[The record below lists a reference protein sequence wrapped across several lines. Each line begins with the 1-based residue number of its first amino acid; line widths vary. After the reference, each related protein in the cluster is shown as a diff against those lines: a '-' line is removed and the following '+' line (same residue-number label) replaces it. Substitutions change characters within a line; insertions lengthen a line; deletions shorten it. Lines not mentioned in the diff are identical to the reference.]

1 MDTQSAAF
9 ACYERRRKSPQSLSS
24 ITQQQILLSRA
35 RRKKHQHLVKGD
47 LHPVQSNT
55 QLIHGTSLP
64 TLVKKTKL
72 IQFVERNQSSKLVKD
87 TQLLKPI
94 SKRTLPDL
102 GDMTPPLKLM
112 RRGQPS
118 KLIKMKAPEFRL
130 SPPAIPLQNNNGKMG
145 RSIYSPVN

>member
-1 MDTQSAAF
+1 MDTQHAAF
-9 ACYERRRKSPQSLSS
+9 VCYERRHKSQQSLSP
-24 ITQQQILLSRA
+24 ITQKQILLSHS
-35 RRKKHQHLVKGD
+35 RRKQHQNLVKGD
-47 LHPVQSNT
+47 LHPTQINT
-55 QLIHGTSLP
+55 QLMHGTSLP
-64 TLVKKTKL
+64 TLVQKTEF
-72 IQFVERNQSSKLVKD
+72 IQFVKRNQSSKLVKD
-87 TQLLKPI
+87 TQLFKPI

-130 SPPAIPLQNNNGKMG
+130 SPPAIPLQNNNDKMG

>member
-1 MDTQSAAF
+1 M
-9 ACYERRRKSPQSLSS
+9 
-24 ITQQQILLSRA
+24 
-35 RRKKHQHLVKGD
+35 
-47 LHPVQSNT
+47 
-55 QLIHGTSLP
+55 HGTSLP
-64 TLVKKTKL
+64 TLVQKTEF
-72 IQFVERNQSSKLVKD
+72 IQFVKRNQSSKLVKD
-87 TQLLKPI
+87 TQLFKPI

-130 SPPAIPLQNNNGKMG
+130 SPPAIPLQNNNDKMG